1 LLVGC
6 GRRSSLTHN
15 GVIYYYVQTDI
26 TGEYYL
32 QQRIEIKEVN
42 GTHVLGDMIAVD
54 GDTMVV
60 GGDYDNDVIILRNQI
75 DDTWTEATS
84 IPAPKGVNRNSFG
97 RQVAISGNKIL
108 VSSVEAVFFY
118 VLENC

>member
-1 LLVGC
+1 M
-6 GRRSSLTHN
+6 
-15 GVIYYYVQTDI
+15 
-26 TGEYYL
+26 
-32 QQRIEIKEVN
+32 
-42 GTHVLGDMIAVD
+42 LGDMIAVD

-118 VLENC
+118 LLENC